1 LVAVTLNKLNM
12 NNQNQALS
20 LDVPFLNLLGVKLL
34 KMQDGIGEISLTIEE
49 KHTNSWS
56 VAHGGVLLALVD
68 AAMAVAARS
77 ADPDDRSV
85 VTIELKNSFMQAAN
99 GQIHVIG
106 KVVHQSTTMAFCEAR
121 VFDEGEKLCCL
132 ATGTFKYFKNLP
144 TRVRKGQIPNN

>member
-1 LVAVTLNKLNM
+1 M
-12 NNQNQALS
+12 NNPNQALP

-34 KMQDGIGEISLTIEE
+34 KMHDGLGEISLAIEQ

-68 AAMAVAARS
+68 AAMAIAARS

-99 GQIHVIG
+99 GQVHVVG

-121 VFDEGEKLCCL
+121 VFDEDEKLCCL

-144 TRVRKGQIPNN
+144 TRVRKVNTNSNANN

>member
-1 LVAVTLNKLNM
+1 M

-121 VFDEGEKLCCL
+121 VFDVGEKLCCL

-144 TRVRKGQIPNN
+144 TRVRKGQIPND

>member
-1 LVAVTLNKLNM
+1 M
-12 NNQNQALS
+12 NNQNQPLP
-20 LDVPFLNLLGVKLL
+20 LDVPFLNLLGVQLL
-34 KMQDGIGEISLTIEE
+34 KMEDGSGEISLVIEE

-68 AAMAVAARS
+68 AAMAIAARS

-99 GQIHVIG
+99 GQVHVVG

-121 VFDEGEKLCCL
+121 VFDEANKLCCH

-144 TRVRKGQIPNN
+144 LRNRKTSSNN

>member
-1 LVAVTLNKLNM
+1 MLDIFNDLYM
-12 NNQNQALS
+12 NNQNQALP
-20 LDVPFLNLLGVKLL
+20 LDVPFLNLLGVQLL
-34 KMQDGIGEISLTIEE
+34 KMEDGLGEISLAIEE

-68 AAMAVAARS
+68 AAMAIAARS

-99 GQIHVIG
+99 GQVHVVG

-121 VFDEGEKLCCL
+121 VFDEDAKLCCL

-144 TRVRKGQIPNN
+144 TRVRKVNTSN

>member
-1 LVAVTLNKLNM
+1 LAAVTLNKLNM

-144 TRVRKGQIPNN
+144 TRVRKGQIPND

>member
-1 LVAVTLNKLNM
+1 M
-12 NNQNQALS
+12 NNQNQSLP
-20 LDVPFLNLLGVKLL
+20 LDVPFLNLLGVQLL
-34 KMQDGIGEISLTIEE
+34 KMEDGKGEISLAIEE

-68 AAMAVAARS
+68 AAMAIAARS

-99 GQIHVIG
+99 GQVHVVG

-121 VFDEGEKLCCL
+121 VFDENEKLCCL

-144 TRVRKGQIPNN
+144 MRNRKGSMNN